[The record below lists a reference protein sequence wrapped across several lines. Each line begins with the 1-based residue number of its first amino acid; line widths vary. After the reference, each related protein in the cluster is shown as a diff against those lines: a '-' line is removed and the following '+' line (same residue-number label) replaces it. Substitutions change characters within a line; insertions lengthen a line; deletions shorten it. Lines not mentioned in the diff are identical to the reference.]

1 VQQFTYRAKDKA
13 GNTVSGVVESVNA
26 QQAVKTLQEHGLLV
40 ISVAEKRDFSLKALS
55 PRLASVSEQEVA
67 TFTRLLSTMLRAG
80 LPLVDALY
88 NLSVQTRNVT
98 FKEAIKAMLAN
109 IQSGGSLSA
118 SMAMHPKI
126 FDNLYVNLVK
136 AGEASG
142 KVDEAMEKL
151 ADMLDSQL
159 EFKGKIK
166 GAMIYPAIVV
176 VAMVAV
182 AVFMITSIIPKI
194 TDVYKQFGAELPLPT
209 MILLGISDIFRNY
222 FILVILAVGAFYG
235 LVKLL
240 KRNVAGEML
249 VNDAVLHFP
258 VLGALQIEVTLTVI
272 NRTLG
277 TLVNAGV
284 AILEALKITAG
295 TMSNNKFKLGIV
307 EASSAVEK
315 GLPLSDA
322 IKRNPNF
329 PLIMAQLTAIGE
341 ETGTLGDSLIR
352 VSDFYQA
359 SSERKVKALTTAL
372 EPLMIILM
380 GVMVGGL
387 AVAVLLPM
395 FNLVNVIK

>member
-1 VQQFTYRAKDKA
+1 MQQFTYRAKDKA

-240 KRNVAGEML
+240 KRSVAGEML
-249 VNDAVLHFP
+249 QF
-258 VLGALQIEVTLTVI
+258 
-272 NRTLG
+272 G
-277 TLVNAGV
+277 TL
-284 AILEALKITAG
+284 LLQ
-295 TMSNNKFKLGIV
+295 SN
-307 EASSAVEK
+307 
-315 GLPLSDA
+315 
-322 IKRNPNF
+322 
-329 PLIMAQLTAIGE
+329 
-341 ETGTLGDSLIR
+341 
-352 VSDFYQA
+352 
-359 SSERKVKALTTAL
+359 RK
-372 EPLMIILM
+372 E
-380 GVMVGGL
+380 
-387 AVAVLLPM
+387 
-395 FNLVNVIK
+395 